1 MTTTNT
7 TTVRVGQMPGRIN
20 EYVVEVGTTL
30 SALIEL
36 AELNASG
43 YDVKVDG
50 VAVTNLDQVV
60 TASTNLVV
68 LAKQVKGNIQRSIR
82 VGQMPG
88 RINEYLVDDL
98 ASVAS
103 VLELAGLSASGYD
116 VKIDG
121 AAVTN
126 LNQVVGGAN
135 LIVLAKQVKG
145 NAGFGDVTKSV
156 RVGQMPGRIQ
166 EYIVAEGASI
176 ASVIE
181 LAELSAAGYDVK
193 VDGQAVTD
201 LEGTK
206 VTQSTNLIVL
216 AKQVKGNK

>member
-20 EYVVEVGTTL
+20 EFLVEVGTTL
-30 SALIEL
+30 AALISL
-36 AELNASG
+36 AELDSTG

-50 VAVTNLDQVV
+50 AAVTDLNTVV
-60 TASTNLVV
+60 SANTNLVV
-68 LAKQVKGNIQRSIR
+68 LAKQVKGNAQRTVR

-88 RINEYLVDDL
+88 RINEFLVEDTATIGDL
-98 ASVAS
+98 IALA
-103 VLELAGLSASGYD
+103 ELDSAGYD
-116 VKIDG
+116 VKVDG

-126 LNQVVGGAN
+126 LSQPVGSAN
-135 LIVLAKQVKG
+135 LVVLAKQVKG
-145 NAGFGDVTKSV
+145 NGFNDVTKSV
-156 RVGQMPGRIQ
+156 RVGQMPGRIN
-166 EYIVAEGASI
+166 EYIVSEGASI
-176 ASVIE
+176 ASVIA
-181 LAELSAAGYDVK
+181 LAELSSAGYDVK
-193 VDGQAVTD
+193 VDGVAVTD